1 MDREN
6 NPFFEEE
13 NDTAEMAAQ
22 NERQVAPA
30 AQPNY
35 ESDDDHTYLMK
46 LLDYLQDAMEF
57 GSVVPLT
64 GKRLVDANMCID
76 IIKDIRGNLPLAI
89 QYAEQVMRD
98 RERILTNAERTAS
111 NKLAGADSRADAV
124 IKEADAHAQQIINEA
139 EDRADKI
146 IKSAE
151 IHARGL
157 IDQHAIKVAAQNEG
171 RDIVNA
177 ARAEAND
184 KRQAASAYCEDMHLN
199 TEKALQHAMDIVR
212 GHRQSLSENR

>member
-1 MDREN
+1 MDQE
-6 NPFFEEE
+6 FFDQKYDKPQ
-13 NDTAEMAAQ
+13 DTNANQDEVQ
-22 NERQVAPA
+22 E
-30 AQPNY
+30 QPQAGY
-35 ESDDDHTYLMK
+35 QESDDDHSYLMK
-46 LLDYLQDAMEF
+46 LLDYLQDAMEY

-64 GKRLVDANMCID
+64 GKRLVDANMCVD

-111 NKLAGADSRADAV
+111 NKIASADSRADAAL
-124 IKEADAHAQQIINEA
+124 KEADAHAQSIINEA
-139 EDRADKI
+139 EDRAAKI

-157 IDQHAIKVAAQNEG
+157 VDQHAIKISAQNEA
-171 RDIVNA
+171 RDILND

-184 KRQAASAYCEDMHLN
+184 KKQAASAYAEDMHIN
-199 TEKALQHAMDIVR
+199 TEKALQHAIEIVR
-212 GHRQSLSENR
+212 GHRQQIAGNDQR